1 MVINKV
7 LAFICVLIL
16 SVPALSANLPTSTNQ
31 SIPKTNIDNFEFC
44 ESHIIEGVPYVS
56 QETGFYCGYASITM
70 VLKYIGVNITLSE
83 VIHHMGVGY
92 SFLYGH
98 VGLKRVPIPG
108 HLISQTPF
116 DREFLAGLF
125 NATSSCWFPLDQK
138 GCSIELDWEDYWLRI
153 KQNIT
158 NNVPVITS
166 VDPYSI
172 SYYREIVKI
181 NDNETHGGHT
191 IILVGFNNTHVFYND
206 PATAL
211 LSSPAD
217 GFYANISIETL
228 KKAVVSTLATKFFI
242 NVFKNT
248 SSTSYPKKEV
258 FEKAHSR
265 NIKRLK
271 SIISGYFPGMSDLKD
286 WNLGINAVRL
296 FRYDFGIGLTRR
308 FTTIFNYGRLNK
320 SSLNINFYRISTERY
335 NVSQYLLENQH
346 LSEVCQPIGLL
357 LQNESKCWNNVRLYI
372 QEICEISKE
381 KNILKTL
388 FQTLAI
394 TYKIRRELTKII
406 TIENSI
412 IRESAD
418 VI

>member
-1 MVINKV
+1 MLIKK
-7 LAFICVLIL
+7 LLTFICIIIL
-16 SVPALSANLPTSTNQ
+16 SVQALSANMITSTNQ
-31 SIPKTNIDNFEFC
+31 FMPETNINNLDCC

-70 VLKYIGVNITLSE
+70 ALKYYGINITLSE

-92 SFLYGH
+92 SLGYSRI
-98 VGLKRVPIPG
+98 GLKRVPIPG

-125 NATSSCWFPLDQK
+125 NATSSSWFPLNQK
-138 GCSIELDWEDYWLRI
+138 GCSIDLNWEDYWLRV

-158 NNVPVITS
+158 NNIPVITG

-172 SYYREIVKI
+172 PYYRKI
-181 NDNETHGGHT
+181 ANITDNETHGGHT
-191 IILVGFNNTHVFYND
+191 IILIGFNNSHVFYND

-211 LSSPAD
+211 NTCSED
-217 GFYANISIETL
+217 GFYANISIDTL
-228 KKAVVSTLATKFFI
+228 KKAVSLTLATKFWI
-242 NVFKNT
+242 NIFKNT
-248 SSTSYPKKEV
+248 STTSYPKKEV
-258 FEKAHSR
+258 FEKAHNR

-271 SIISGYFPGMSDLKD
+271 SMISGYVPGMPDLKD
-286 WNLGINAVRL
+286 RHCGIKAVKL

-308 FTTIFNYGRLNK
+308 FTTILNYGRLNK
-320 SSLNINFYRISTERY
+320 TSLNINSYGISVERY

-346 LSEVCQPIGLL
+346 LSEICRPIGLL
-357 LQNESKCWNNVRLYI
+357 LQNESKCWNNVRLHI
-372 QEICEISKE
+372 LEICEISKG

-388 FQTLAI
+388 FLTLPI
-394 TYKIRRELTKII
+394 TNEIRRELTKII

-412 IRESAD
+412 IKG
-418 VI
+418 VY